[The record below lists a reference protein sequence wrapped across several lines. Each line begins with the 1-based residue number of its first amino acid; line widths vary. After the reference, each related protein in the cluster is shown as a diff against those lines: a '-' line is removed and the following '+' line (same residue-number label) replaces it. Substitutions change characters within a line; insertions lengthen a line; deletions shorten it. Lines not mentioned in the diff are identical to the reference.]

1 MLGPDVHQVPH
12 FAPVLDRE
20 PPPRP
25 HTRVLSVCKDLCS
38 PSSAHPTGFPTSRAL
53 HQLFP
58 CLEMSVTSLLLE
70 RFGFDSPR
78 PQCNALQP
86 SMSSLRRPAPSHHLL
101 GLRNNMD
108 PDSLVPFKA
117 WRGPIS
123 SGPFCVSIHQVMGV
137 WVVSTLGL
145 W

>member
-1 MLGPDVHQVPH
+1 MSTGSPILPRFWIGSP
-12 FAPVLDRE
+12 R
-20 PPPRP
+20 RP

-53 HQLFP
+53 RQLFP
-58 CLEMSVTSLLLE
+58 CLETSVTSLILK

-86 SMSSLRRPAPSHHLL
+86 SMTSLRCPAPSHHLL
-101 GLRNNMD
+101 GLWNNMD
-108 PDSLVPFKA
+108 PDSLVPPFKA